1 MRRVSRSMAVVAVSA
16 LTLVASACGSSDDDD
31 KNSAEGSSGGSGGEI
46 VVRGCNP
53 ENPLV
58 PQNTAETCG
67 GDVIDVTT
75 AKLIHY
81 NVEDAAPEMDIAE
94 SIETEDNQTFT
105 VKIKEDYN
113 FDDGTPVT
121 ASSFV
126 DAWNYAAYGPNGYQ
140 ANYFFEPFEGYADM
154 QCSDEECKKEPA
166 AKELSGL
173 KVVDDK
179 TFTIKTTEKV
189 SNLPVRLGYTAFAPL
204 PESFFEDPEAFG
216 EAPVGA
222 GPYKVDAWDKNQQI
236 VVSKNPDYSG
246 EFAGKVDKITFRIY
260 TDSNAAYNEVVS
272 GELDITNEIPTDVL
286 TDDQWLQDLSDRG
299 TTREVGVIQ
308 LLGINPDVDKNL
320 ANPEVRKA
328 ISMAIN
334 RQEIIDQIFAGSR
347 EPATGWVS
355 PVVDGYKADQC
366 GEACVYDP
374 EKAKQ
379 VLDEAGGY
387 DGDALTITVNGDAD
401 HGPWAEAAC
410 NSIKQAL
417 GIECTVKKTVDFAT
431 FLTDLDERKTDG
443 MFRSGWQMD
452 YPSIENFLVPLYAKG
467 AASNYYDF
475 DDADFNRLTKEGAAA
490 ETLEEANAKYQEAE
504 LRLAED
510 MRVIPLWYSTTNV
523 AWSENVNEVA
533 VNSFGVPDY
542 ASVTVK

>member
-16 LTLVASACGSSDDDD
+16 LTLVASACGSGDDDD
-31 KNSAEGSSGGSGGEI
+31 TSNGSGSGSSTGGEI
-46 VVRGCNP
+46 TVRGCNP

-67 GDVIDVTT
+67 GDVLDVTT

-81 NVEDAAPEMDIAE
+81 NVENAEPEMDIAE

-105 VKIKEDYN
+105 VTIKDDYK
-113 FDDGTPVT
+113 FSDGTPVT
-121 ASSFV
+121 AASFV

-154 QCSDEECKKEPA
+154 QCSDDECKKEPA

-173 KVVDDK
+173 EVVDD
-179 TFTIKTTEKV
+179 TSFTIKTTEKV

-216 EAPVGA
+216 DAPVSA
-222 GPYKVDAWDKNQQI
+222 GPYKVDTWDKNQQI
-236 VVSKNPDYSG
+236 VVSRNPEYSG
-246 EFAGKVDKITFRIY
+246 DNAGKVDKITFRIF
-260 TDSNAAYNEVVS
+260 TDPNAAYNEVTGGGIDV
-272 GELDITNEIPTDVL
+272 TNEIPTDVL
-286 TDDQWLQDLSDRG
+286 TDDQWLADLDDRG
-299 TTREVGVIQ
+299 ATREVGVIQ
-308 LLGINPDVDKNL
+308 LLGMNPDVDKDL
-320 ANPEVRKA
+320 ANPGVRKA
-328 ISMAIN
+328 ISMAID
-334 RQEIIDQIFAGSR
+334 RQTIIDQIFAGTR

-374 EKAKQ
+374 EAAKAT
-379 VLDEAGGY
+379 LEEAGGY
-387 DGDALTITVNGDAD
+387 NGDGLTITVNGDGD
-401 HGPWAEAAC
+401 HGPWSEAAC
-410 NSIKQAL
+410 NSISQAL
-417 GIECTVKKTVDFAT
+417 DIECTVKKTVDFAT
-431 FLTDLDERKTDG
+431 FLTDLDERKTTG

-452 YPSIENFLVPLYAKG
+452 YPSIENFLVPLYGKG

-475 DDADFNRLTKEGAAA
+475 DDADFNRLTTEAAA
-490 ETLEEANAKYQEAE
+490 APTLEEANTLYQEAE

-510 MRVIPLWYSTTNV
+510 MRVIPLWYSTANV
-523 AWSENVNEVA
+523 GWSDKVNEVA
-533 VNSFGVPDY
+533 INSFG
-542 ASVTVK
+542 